1 VSTGLLTI
9 GRFAR
14 LMRLS
19 VKQLRRYDELGL
31 IAPASVDA
39 ETGYRF
45 YHQRQA
51 RTAATVALLR
61 ELDVPLAVVRELL
74 VADDERAAELL
85 GAQRARRAAGARPR
99 CPNPRS
105 ADSNGDRRRTAGSAG
120 LHSPRPAAPA
130 CDVASTWRSRA
141 CPR

>member
-1 VSTGLLTI
+1 MTTGLLTI

-14 LMRLS
+14 LVRLS

-31 IAPASVDA
+31 LAPASVDA

-51 RTAATVALLR
+51 RSAAAVALLR

-74 VADDERAAELL
+74 VADETRAAELL
-85 GAQRARRAAGARPR
+85 MAERDRRATEL
-99 CPNPRS
+99 
-105 ADSNGDRRRTAGSAG
+105 DRATRA
-120 LHSPRPAAPA
+120 
-130 CDVASTWRSRA
+130 VASLTRMAADGALPEVRVSVHREPPCRLAACARDATPTAWR
-141 CPR
+141 P